1 MKIDLSNKIAL
12 ITGSSKGIGFGI
24 AKGLYATGAKVVLH
38 GRDKNNISN
47 VAASLGKDV
56 EYVYGDLADASQA
69 ADVIA
74 QLGDIGDVDIV
85 INNVGIY
92 EKKNFLD
99 IPDEDWSRFWETN
112 VMSGVRI
119 TKALLPKMF
128 EKDWGRVIFISS
140 ESAFNIPEDM
150 IHYGVT
156 KSAMQGLARGIAET
170 TRGTGVTVN
179 SVLPGPTLSEGA
191 KAFLNAAAEE
201 QGISFEEAE
210 KNFIR
215 SKRPTSLID
224 RFATVEEVASMVTY
238 VVSPFASA
246 TNGSALRVDG
256 GVVKNIM

>member
-12 ITGSSKGIGFGI
+12 VTGSSKGIGLGI
-24 AKGLYATGAKVVLH
+24 AKGLYATGAKVVIH
-38 GRDKNNISN
+38 GRDKNNISD
-47 VAASLGKDV
+47 VAASLGEDV
-56 EYVYGDLADASQA
+56 EYVYGDLADVSQA

-74 QLGDIGDVDIV
+74 QLSDIGDVDIV

-99 IPDEDWSRFWETN
+99 IPDEDWTRFWETN

-119 TKALLPKMF
+119 TKALLPKML
-128 EKDWGRVIFISS
+128 EQNWGRVIFISS

-156 KSAMQGLARGIAET
+156 KSALQGLARGIAET

-191 KAFLNAAAEE
+191 KAFLSKAAEE
-201 QGISFEEAE
+201 KGISFENAE
-210 KNFIR
+210 KDFIR
-215 SKRPTSLID
+215 TKRPTSLID
-224 RFATVEEVASMVTY
+224 RFATVEEVANMVTY

-246 TNGSALRVDG
+246 TNGAALRVDG

>member
-12 ITGSSKGIGFGI
+12 VTGSSKGIGLGI
-24 AKGLYATGAKVVLH
+24 AKGLYATGAKVVIH
-38 GRDKNNISN
+38 GRDKNNISD
-47 VAASLGKDV
+47 VAASLGEDV
-56 EYVYGDLADASQA
+56 EYVYGDLADVSQA

-74 QLGDIGDVDIV
+74 QLSDIGDVDIV

-99 IPDEDWSRFWETN
+99 IPDEDWTRFWETN

-119 TKALLPKMF
+119 TKALLPKML
-128 EKDWGRVIFISS
+128 EQNWGRVIFISS

-156 KSAMQGLARGIAET
+156 KSALQGLARGIAET

-191 KAFLNAAAEE
+191 KAFLSKAAEE
-201 QGISFEEAE
+201 KGITTA
-210 KNFIR
+210 
-215 SKRPTSLID
+215 
-224 RFATVEEVASMVTY
+224 
-238 VVSPFASA
+238 VSQ
-246 TNGSALRVDG
+246 LVQ
-256 GVVKNIM
+256 

>member
-12 ITGSSKGIGFGI
+12 VTGSSKGIGLGI
-24 AKGLYATGAKVVLH
+24 AKGLYAAGAKVVLH
-38 GRDKNNISN
+38 GRDKNSISD
-47 VAASLGKDV
+47 VAASLGTDV

-74 QLGDIGDVDIV
+74 QLSDIGVIDIV
-85 INNVGIY
+85 VNNVGIY
-92 EKKNFLD
+92 EQKNFLD
-99 IPDEDWSRFWETN
+99 IPEEDWSRFWETN